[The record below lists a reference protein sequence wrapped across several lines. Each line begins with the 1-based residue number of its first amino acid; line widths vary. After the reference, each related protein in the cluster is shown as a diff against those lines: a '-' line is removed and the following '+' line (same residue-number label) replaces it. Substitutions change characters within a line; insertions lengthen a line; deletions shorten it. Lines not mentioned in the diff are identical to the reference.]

1 MTRVFAN
8 AAAAGILLWVTSVSA
23 DINPNDISIS
33 SFNPEDAVAPSSTIE
48 GPGIKIGEGT
58 VLRPVFGIETGF
70 VSNVFY
76 EDSSEDPSGA
86 GILRILAQI
95 GTASLGADR
104 MAPTATVEDSEAPA
118 ASLEY
123 RANLRVSYDLM
134 LSSNDTVSDVGGL
147 GIGASLHG
155 LTNPQGTWSF
165 GFDDDFTRLIRAA
178 NYETSSNVNR
188 NLNTLRLLALYHPRG
203 RSLSGFLYYQNTVDI
218 FERDQLP
225 DRMSNRLGVRPQW
238 RWLPNTQIYADLS
251 WGVNNAIDNGDQVN
265 KVTSYPLSLRAGLAT
280 LLSLKTTFNID
291 AGYTNGF
298 YSSGPS
304 YSAPV
309 IGFTLGHRYSPL
321 GRASVGYTYTNED
334 SVNANYY
341 SDHVIRASFQQLLVP
356 FVVMLQPE
364 VHFRTYSGI
373 NTAVPGLMGPDS
385 RNDLIFALVGGMHYN
400 FRNWFAA
407 TANYRFSTVQTNYMY
422 MGSGG
427 VDDPSF
433 ARHELLFGVRAAL

>member
-1 MTRVFAN
+1 
-8 AAAAGILLWVTSVSA
+8 
-23 DINPNDISIS
+23 
-33 SFNPEDAVAPSSTIE
+33 
-48 GPGIKIGEGT
+48 
-58 VLRPVFGIETGF
+58 
-70 VSNVFY
+70 
-76 EDSSEDPSGA
+76 
-86 GILRILAQI
+86 
-95 GTASLGADR
+95 

-203 RSLSGFLYYQNTVDI
+203 RSLGGFLYYQNTVDI